1 MAPHSCCLPEQQVQ
15 TPDPSKLDLIISSGG
30 AAAVLGGTGSL
41 AACELAGLTKF
52 RRIGGVSGGSIVTI
66 FSAAGLPASQLL
78 HMTLES
84 SFSKH
89 LKPEHGSMFWLRK
102 LLGCSP
108 KRELAPEHIRQ
119 DQVNSRHGLYGT
131 DTLGHFV
138 EQKVAEGLCKD
149 GSCNSQAASSALWP
163 DNFWTMATTKT
174 GAQVVFDADGV
185 HHIDLD
191 GTRTVLSASAAS
203 TGTAIRASC
212 TIPGVL
218 ACISYKGIWLYDGAL
233 SRDGICPV
241 GLQIRHFGATASN
254 IIACRIGEDL
264 HRPVSGR
271 LHSLAR
277 KVWKVDPEFHWGPE
291 TEGVIECRPQIDHVH
306 TLKFKLSEDEKWLA
320 ILLGFEAT
328 LSQLAL
334 HGILQGSRHDKARS
348 LLRCLGFWRD
358 SIPAPLGARQVL
370 AERAE
375 CCFREHGLF

>member
-1 MAPHSCCLPEQQVQ
+1 MASQSCCLPEQQKQ
-15 TPDPSKLDLIISSGG
+15 TPDPSQLDLIISSGG
-30 AAAVLGGTGSL
+30 AAAVLGGTGSI
-41 AACELAGLTKF
+41 AACQLAGLMNF
-52 RRIGGVSGGSIVTI
+52 RRIGGVSGGSIVAVLT
-66 FSAAGLPASQLL
+66 AAGLPASQLL
-78 HMTLES
+78 HMTLET
-84 SFSKH
+84 SFSDH
-89 LKPEHGSMFWLRK
+89 LKPEHGSMFRLLK
-102 LLGCSP
+102 LIGRGL
-108 KRELAPEHIRQ
+108 KRELAPEHIRV

-131 DTLGHFV
+131 DTLGHFI
-138 EQKVAEGLCKD
+138 EKMVAEGMCKN
-149 GSCNSQAASSALWP
+149 GACIAQAETSALWP
-163 DNFWTMATTKT
+163 SRFWTMATTKT

-185 HHIDLD
+185 HHIDID
-191 GTRTVLSASAAS
+191 GTRSTLSPTAAS
-203 TGTAIRASC
+203 TGTAVRASC

-218 ACISYKGIWLYDGAL
+218 ACISYKDVWLYDGAL

-277 KVWKVDPEFHWGPE
+277 KIWKVDPEFHWGPE

-334 HGILQGSRHDKARS
+334 HGILHGERLDKARS
-348 LLRCLGFWRD
+348 VLRCLGFWRD
-358 SIPAPLGARQVL
+358 AIPAALGSRQVL
-370 AERAE
+370 ADRAE
-375 CCFREHGLF
+375 RCFSEHGLF

>member
-1 MAPHSCCLPEQQVQ
+1 MAPQTHCLPEQRLQ
-15 TPDPSKLDLIISSGG
+15 TPDPTNLDLIISSGG
-30 AAAVLGGTGSL
+30 AAAVLGGTGSI

-52 RRIGGVSGGSIVTI
+52 RRIGGVSGGSIVAVL
-66 FSAAGLPASQLL
+66 SAAGLPASQLL

-84 SFSKH
+84 SFSDH
-89 LKPEHGSMFWLRK
+89 LKPEHGSMFRLLK
-102 LLGCSP
+102 LFGRTL

-119 DQVNSRHGLYGT
+119 DQINSRCGLYGT
-131 DTLGHFV
+131 DTLGHLV
-138 EQKVAEGLCKD
+138 ESMVAEGMCKN
-149 GSCNSQAASSALWP
+149 GSCVGHSDTSALWP

-191 GTRTVLSASAAS
+191 GSKTVLSPTVAS
-203 TGTAIRASC
+203 TGTAVRASC

-218 ACISYKGIWLYDGAL
+218 ACLSYKGIWLYDGAL

-241 GLQIRHFGATASN
+241 GLQIRHFDAKPAN

-334 HGILQGSRHDKARS
+334 HGILHGERLNTAQS

-358 SIPAPLGARQVL
+358 AIPAQVGARQRL

-375 CCFREHGLF
+375 SCFSEHGLF